1 MAVAEREATAD
12 TSFDKLLLRKNI
24 WDAYTN
30 GSVRLDARECDCA
43 RVMAF
48 LPAGKEVPWELWG
61 RLFQWLGKASLT
73 SGKSA
78 AAGKASATSGKPST
92 GHKWRILWFASE
104 VERKFPA
111 LGKDLGPEHLNG
123 GYTMPCNHEAVVVY
137 RAEEGTRVLIH
148 ELLHAACLDPEG
160 APIELKEATIES
172 WAELFLVALVGR
184 GEPRRTAALW
194 AKQAQW
200 IRDVND
206 RARLH
211 HGVTGPAAYGWR
223 YMVGREGVLAD
234 LGVRLPPRASRRLPA
249 ESRFTTGL
257 IHKD

>member
-12 TSFDKLLLRKNI
+12 TSFDKLMLRKNI
-24 WDAYTN
+24 WKGHGE
-30 GSVRLDARECDCA
+30 GSVRLEARECDCA

-61 RLFQWLGKASLT
+61 RLFQWLGP
-73 SGKSA
+73 SA
-78 AAGKASATSGKPST
+78 AAVKASVTGAPKHSEK
-92 GHKWRILWFASE
+92 GHKWRIIWFASE

-111 LGKDLGPEHLNG
+111 LGEELGPEHLNG

-148 ELLHAACLDPEG
+148 ELLHAACLDPVD
-160 APIELKEATIES
+160 ATIEIKEATIES

-184 GEPRRTAALW
+184 GRPRQVAALW

-211 HGVTGPAAYGWR
+211 HGVTSPAAYGWR